1 MSIPDP
7 HAVTSRLASKSA
19 RGHEL
24 TDAEQAE
31 IADARAAIMDTPEM
45 RSAEAEIQYH
55 MDVGF
60 RRECAELLVK
70 LEHVIAKLG
79 GDASRTIDD
88 AIAESQT
95 RGPGPCAWGHE

>member
-1 MSIPDP
+1 MSRERFFVTDGARRRGGLMSIPDP

-31 IADARAAIMDTPEM
+31 IADARKAIMDTPEM

-60 RRECAELLVK
+60 GRDVQDLLAKLEALLVK
-70 LEHVIAKLG
+70 LAP
-79 GDASRTIDD
+79 IDD
-88 AIAESQT
+88 EAA
-95 RGPGPCAWGHE
+95 P